1 VLGRLFKSGNLSL
14 IQNITAHLIAR
25 LLGGALEAVSEC
37 PTLSENLAHAGDF
50 QKREPV
56 RFVLID
62 LPISVVYVALS
73 LNWLVWLAQLR
84 CATFPDAF
92 APSAVIISLWRK
104 DRSSGLIPA
113 RSRIGLF
120 LTGLPNAAG
129 HPGGIWS
136 SRPPIAFTRLDG
148 LPGIVKL
155 RRHLYLI
162 QDLS

>member
-37 PTLSENLAHAGDF
+37 PTLSENLAHAGDVR
-50 QKREPV
+50 KREPV

-73 LNWLVWLAQLR
+73 LNWLVWLARLR
-84 CATFPDAF
+84 CAHFRT
-92 APSAVIISLWRK
+92 LLR
-104 DRSSGLIPA
+104 PA
-113 RSRIGLF
+113 LF
-120 LTGLPNAAG
+120 HHLALAKRPFLST
-129 HPGGIWS
+129 HPGPVSHWPLLDRFTQHRWTS
-136 SRPPIAFTRLDG
+136 WRDLVLSPTIAFTRLDG

-155 RRHLYLI
+155 RRRLYLI